1 MATFVAL
8 FRGINVGGNQ
18 KVRLSDLKE
27 LHESL
32 GLKHVVTYIQSG
44 NVVFSSD
51 DADADQLTR
60 QIEGSFAQK
69 FGFHVM
75 VTIRTPSELR
85 AIIAHNPFKDQP
97 TKEPKWMIILF
108 LATQP
113 ASTAQE
119 DLRNGY
125 AGPEE
130 FHLIGR
136 ELYIYYPE
144 NVGRTKL
151 SNAFLDKTLKTTGT
165 GRNWNTVLQLRD
177 MMERVPQ

>member
-8 FRGINVGGNQ
+8 FRGINVGGHQ
-18 KVRLSDLKE
+18 KVRMSDLKA

-32 GLKHVVTYIQSG
+32 GLKHVATYIQSG

-51 DADADQLTR
+51 NGDAEQLTR
-60 QIEGSFAQK
+60 QIEESFAQK

-75 VTIRTPSELR
+75 VTIRTTSELGK
-85 AIIAHNPFKDQP
+85 IIARNPFTDQP
-97 TKEPKWMIILF
+97 TKAPKWVIVLF
-108 LATQP
+108 LARQP
-113 ASTAQE
+113 ASTAQD

-130 FHLIGR
+130 LYLLGQ

-144 NVGRTKL
+144 NMGRTKL
-151 SNAFLDKTLKTTGT
+151 SNAYLDKTLKTPGT
-165 GRNWNTVLQLRD
+165 GRNWNTVLQLQS